1 MNFAGDLLRSAGQ
14 KLIGG
19 AKSIIANPGAAGI
32 QLFGTNVPLTPLV
45 SFRNHFLRQLSTW
58 SGSIP
63 NQFQF
68 LILIDHFPAA
78 VSTSMLQKVEPVGDG
93 DGVANNIDKNVAVTT
108 NYLNQ
113 KVAGCIFAQGCT
125 IPGETV
131 QRNYAKTS
139 KQRGFLGGLYA
150 DPRQDMEPL
159 TLQFLETNTSF
170 IDFVIRPWVILT
182 GHLGLVARPGDVPE
196 NGETDAKNIKTNITI
211 IQLAKTYQKR
221 SSVQR
226 KVWRFYNCAP
236 ASVDQAQLASNATQM
251 QTYNTQWYYTNYTV
265 GGIPFI
271 PVEEIIENFSSGKIS
286 SILNGITQVTGIDP
300 VKLAMNKAKKIAG
313 GVFG

>member
-14 KLIGG
+14 KLAGG
-19 AKSIIANPGAAGI
+19 AKSILSNPGAASI

-63 NQFQF
+63 NTFQF
-68 LILIDHFPAA
+68 LVLIDHFPAA
-78 VSTSMLQKVEPVGDG
+78 VSTAMLQKVEPTGDG
-93 DGVANNIDKNVAVTT
+93 DGVQNNIDKNLAVTT
-108 NYLNQ
+108 SYLNQ
-113 KVAGCIFAQGCT
+113 KVAGCIFAQGCN

-131 QRNYAKTS
+131 QRNYAKVP

-150 DPRQDMEPL
+150 DPRQDMTPL

-170 IDFVIRPWVILT
+170 IDFVLRPWVILT

-196 NGETDAKNIKTNITI
+196 NGETDLKNIKTNITI

-236 ASVDQAQLASNATQM
+236 ASISEANLASNGTEM
-251 QTYNTQWYYTNYTV
+251 QTFNTQWYYTNYSV

-271 PVEEIIENFSSGKIS
+271 PVEEIIKNFSSGKIS
-286 SILNGITQVTGIDP
+286 SIINGITQVTGVDP
-300 VKLAMNKAKKIAG
+300 VQAAISKAKGIVAG
-313 GVFG
+313 G

>member
-1 MNFAGDLLRSAGQ
+1 MNFAGNLLRSAGK

-19 AKSIIANPGAAGI
+19 AKSIIANPGAASI

-63 NQFQF
+63 NQFMF
-68 LILIDHFPAA
+68 LVLIDHFPAA
-78 VSTSMLQKVEPVGDG
+78 VSTAMLQKVEPVGDG

-108 NYLNQ
+108 SYLNQ
-113 KVAGCIFAQGCT
+113 KVAGCVFAQGVT
-125 IPGETV
+125 LPGETV

-139 KQRGFLGGLYA
+139 KQRGFLGGLYSDA
-150 DPRQDMEPL
+150 RQDMEPL
-159 TLQFLETNTSF
+159 TIQFLETNTSF
-170 IDFVIRPWVILT
+170 IDFVIRPWSILT
-182 GHLGLVARPGDVPE
+182 SHLGLVARPGDVPE
-196 NGETDAKNIKTNITI
+196 NGQTDVKNIKTNITI

-236 ASVDQAQLASNATQM
+236 ATVDSAQLASNGTEM
-251 QTYNTQWYYTNYTV
+251 QTYNTSWFYTNYTV

-271 PVEEIIENFSSGKIS
+271 PVEEIIENFSSGKLS
-286 SILNGITQVTGIDP
+286 SIITGFTHATGIDP
-300 VKLAMNKAKKIAG
+300 VQRSIDAAKKILG
-313 GVFG
+313 